1 MYVFHRIVSCRK
13 ITAITGAI
21 AGFRKNASDPVAAS
35 GAFDSHKVAESIPVL
50 LHNNA

>member
-1 MYVFHRIVSCRK
+1 MPMYVFHRIVSCKK

-35 GAFDSHKVAESIPVL
+35 EHLIAIK
-50 LHNNA
+50 